1 MRIWY
6 HSTKNII
13 MVNYPMVMRF
23 SMTDQIV
30 SWGCLLMLNI
40 LSHLLPLHNL
50 TVNLTLREINAS
62 TYEWH
67 TACPFGLR
75 VFDLP
80 PLSDTTYTHKDLR
93 WSFFVFIYMTMLRNI
108 ACIFTKPILVWIRLL
123 CKYNYKCV
131 LRDDFTKAVGRSYL
145 ILMAIDWR
153 KFCNIERNT
162 KCINV
167 SMYHYP
173 HQQLYSWG
181 GSI

>member
-6 HSTKNII
+6 YSTKSII

-93 WSFFVFIYMTMLRNI
+93 WNFFVFIWQCEVSIYMKGLRKLPAYLLNLFWFGYDYYVSI
-108 ACIFTKPILVWIRLL
+108 ITNVFYVTTLQKPW
-123 CKYNYKCV
+123 
-131 LRDDFTKAVGRSYL
+131 AGL
-145 ILMAIDWR
+145 IS
-153 KFCNIERNT
+153 F
-162 KCINV
+162 
-167 SMYHYP
+167 
-173 HQQLYSWG
+173 
-181 GSI
+181 

>member
-6 HSTKNII
+6 YSTKNII

-93 WSFFVFIYMTMLRNI
+93 WSVFVFIYDDV
-108 ACIFTKPILVWIRLL
+108 KYL
-123 CKYNYKCV
+123 CKVFNRISAYYVK
-131 LRDDFTKAVGRSYL
+131 LPAYL
-145 ILMAIDWR
+145 LNLFWFGYDYYVSII
-153 KFCNIERNT
+153 T
-162 KCINV
+162 NV
-167 SMYHYP
+167 FYVTTLQKPWAGLISF
-173 HQQLYSWG
+173 
-181 GSI
+181 